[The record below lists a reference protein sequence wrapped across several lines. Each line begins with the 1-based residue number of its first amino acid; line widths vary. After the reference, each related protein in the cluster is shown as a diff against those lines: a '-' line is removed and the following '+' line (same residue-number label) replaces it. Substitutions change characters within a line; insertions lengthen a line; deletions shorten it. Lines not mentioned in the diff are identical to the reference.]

1 MNYETG
7 NKGGFLGASP
17 KDRRNNIIVILLVV
31 ILAVML
37 FLFFAQRRSNR
48 IIVGQISSQKDSV
61 QVELTRII
69 EGYDSL
75 KVENDTLSQ
84 QIYMAQTRV
93 KDLLLEVEQ
102 TRRVSL
108 DRIGKYQKEVTTL
121 RDIMRNYIV
130 QIDSLNRR
138 NQLLMAENLEVKEQ
152 AREVETRNVALTQEK
167 EQLQENLKLAA
178 TLEVRELT
186 AAGMNDRNKDTRFAD
201 RTVMIRVNMIIG
213 QNVTAKRGAKN
224 IYIRIMRPDQLLLN
238 KNSNDTFRFEDLKI
252 PYTATREIN
261 YEGNDIP
268 VAIYW
273 DNKGESA
280 LVPGNYSIDVFAD
293 GNNIGTTVLEL
304 K

>member
-1 MNYETG
+1 MDYETG
-7 NKGGFLGASP
+7 KKGNFLGATP
-17 KDRRNNIIVILLVV
+17 KDRRNNVIVILLAV

-37 FLFFAQRRSNR
+37 FLFFAQRKSNR
-48 IIVGQISSQKDSV
+48 IIVGQITAQKDSIE
-61 QVELTRII
+61 VELTQII
-69 EGYDSL
+69 VGYDSL

-84 QIYMAQTRV
+84 QIYMAQSRV
-93 KDLLLEVEQ
+93 RDLLLEVEQ

-108 DRIGKYQKEVTTL
+108 DRINRYQKEVTTL

-152 AREVETRNVALTQEK
+152 ARQVESRNEQLTQEK
-167 EQLQENLKLAA
+167 QELEENLKRAA
-178 TLEVRELT
+178 ALEVRELT

-201 RTVMIRVNMIIG
+201 RTVMIRVNMVIN
-213 QNVTAKRGAKN
+213 QNITAKRGAKN

-238 KNSNDTFRFEDLKI
+238 KSSDDRFRYEDLHI
-252 PYTATREIN
+252 PYTAAREIN
-261 YEGNDIP
+261 YEGNDLP

-273 DNKGESA
+273 DNKGQSP
-280 LVPGNYSIDVFAD
+280 LIPGNYTIDVFAD

>member
-17 KDRRNNIIVILLVV
+17 KERRNNIIVILLVV
-31 ILAVML
+31 ILAVLL

-108 DRIGKYQKEVTTL
+108 DRINKYQKEVTTL

-138 NQLLMAENLEVKEQ
+138 NQLLMAENQEVKEQ
-152 AREVETRNVALTQEK
+152 AREVESRNVVLTQEK
-167 EQLQENLKLAA
+167 EQLEENLKLAA

-201 RTVMIRVNMIIG
+201 RTVMIRVNMVIG

-238 KNSNDTFRFEDLKI
+238 KSANDTFRFEDLKI
-252 PYTATREIN
+252 PFTATREIN

-280 LVPGNYSIDVFAD
+280 LIPGNYSIDVFAD